1 MKKAWLKIVSLVL
14 VISTLFS
21 TLPMTAFA
29 EGAEA
34 EEVYI
39 KSVQLA
45 RAETKEEAKSLLEN
59 EGYIFLDANL
69 NAGTGEDGIWMGYTT
84 TTDPEE
90 AIYDMKLMN
99 MKGGFTLTSMEEA
112 LAAQEGIFAQMAT
125 DLNYLVEEFIEAYD
139 EESIPA
145 QKAYQ
150 SLNFF
155 RVVKGETELEER
167 NGLGYQIVNGN
178 MSIEKLNEML
188 LLCDPGL
195 VDSVI
200 KILTTGIQIRN
211 GNWMKKLSALG
222 PYDAD
227 EVYYEDEFEEEF
239 KRRAEQLLPV
249 LQLYS
254 QAYNAMD
261 LSGLIPDKLD
271 ENFEAEYSGDEQKGT
286 LSAEDA
292 TVKKLDESRYKLY
305 KVVFD
310 ELDKYQYGT
319 NETLKDFFCSLEN
332 DGSTKDLYPLVSV
345 LSDGEFASLSYGCF
359 LEIATGAGATLADF
373 DSFDQVYASVTKEV
387 KSVYLYHGVDDI
399 LFEDDTVIGFTEAAT
414 RHMASTGELEFY
426 EKETAAE
433 EAWEVGK
440 TVAQIVGYS
449 GMAILGVAKIAAGV
463 SMGVAAIASAVG
475 SSVAESA
482 LLAGVIKVGTLLG
495 SLTSLLIVGGAAL
508 AVALVSFIV
517 SAIIDEVNGWID
529 WDKNPMPEYLY
540 DVKEVGFSQTSVN
553 DGIATEFIKKPVF
566 ALYEAVTDKDGKVI
580 DLNARSGDA
589 YQWIAMYVSYDRQ
602 GDDAKPIKADSLM
615 VKTGNGETPD
625 GYVPLSRFGEV
636 VAYDLNQWDE
646 TDDVNGIYAFY
657 KQDQTVSVDDGKT
670 YYIYDVYL
678 QTGES
683 DAHCIELLK
692 AAGYTP
698 LNVNL
703 SPDLYDDDTVLP
715 EKIYTYLGYKTTKSK
730 SSAIRDIRLVYGPS
744 QGQIQLGAATYADS
758 GSNGQV
764 TLYATK
770 FKSAGT
776 PLLAGGLIC
785 VNRLNAAAA
794 GYEPICKMA
803 GGPAASF
810 NVSRA
815 GTSSSNELQTYL
827 YFLPE
832 TTFTSGKKYI
842 GDIAFFHISEDET
855 ATGRPGLASL
865 SALDLEGG
873 NTELAGLSGSGR
885 GLSSLSMTTND
896 YWSTYKPFGDENS
909 PDRMGYYPTYNPY
922 RAVYDV
928 KAALREDLPT
938 TFAFEGAGYVAFDK
952 AEFEYINNT
961 MELKVELA
969 VRYGNAS
976 KLFDDNQLNG
986 AFYLTGNPAGENVH
1000 KTAEDAE
1007 SGEPTNE
1014 MTGIQPLAVSDI
1026 ICSAPY
1032 QKKGSSYQEPTIPS
1046 NYSSVTDVFSTS
1058 KEAAEILHKDGER
1071 KFKLYIAKTET
1082 QKPYISNIFAID
1094 TLSIFRASGAYETG
1108 LDIVGIPNDIGETML
1123 LSQLASQG
1131 ATNFC
1136 GESIPISTE
1145 SCEINMLEFGYQRTE
1160 DPEKALRD
1168 VFLYFN
1174 KFSTDAPPKVLYR
1187 GTVTYT
1193 MICEIPYNLTGYND
1207 APKPGIYLYGSTNEK
1222 AGNPITDFDISL
1234 SPFFDGY
1241 ETVRTKDGRSLWSE
1255 ILDYLNAQKSAH
1267 PMNSAKDVYGALIDF
1282 FSFPQG
1288 IAGEPQQNGNFFLH
1302 IKREGVDLRKEK
1314 PYVGKIYL
1322 ASAGYDEYYGGY
1334 KWNWTKLYN
1343 ELFDKG
1349 AEACVNFDLN
1359 ENTSGP
1365 AICLG
1370 YSFTSD
1376 PNDAIRDIS
1385 AYHKKNPPATLT
1397 DDGGRKYTLVQDLD
1411 LNKDASGDY
1420 IYLYATKDLSA
1431 GRPIIS
1437 LSAGYDVVTGSGKQ
1451 TWVDGTEVSTNTYC
1465 TKRWDTN
1472 SYSDLNRWAGGK
1484 YIYLMFTDVNST
1496 FKGTY
1501 TPINYG
1507 ADKTFSR
1514 SGYTGIKPDGKYIGG
1529 LYVMD
1534 KNTILQ
1540 EKIAAGTLPKGSTC
1554 DKITDNEVKERLKAM
1569 GAEVVIDTPIQ
1580 TTGATYFKNNKNKVY
1595 IGYSRTNTLRKAI
1608 RGIAIKTEILSLNEP
1623 AESITVDDNNYNL
1636 VAESASNVASLPR
1649 AINLIGVDNGQDLLV
1664 PRMYLYY
1671 STSVDNDP
1679 IYDIIIDSD
1688 PIKSGYLTAFSS
1700 NEIDPFAD
1708 ISAQAQKQKEFSHK
1722 DYIENNTG
1730 SNDSYKNTA
1739 YSRELSALTSDI
1751 SNSFNPA
1758 EEDLTPFYIHTK
1770 HYTAESL
1777 EALKPYISEVFVS
1790 EGATRYAALADM
1802 VKYGVD
1808 GFVDRDLN
1816 QSAGGNFVYLGYKRT
1831 EKAEDALTDLVVF
1844 EGKNPEESKRLD
1856 IDGKTVKYTL
1866 VSNVDLNSNAGGKWL
1881 YLYFSDSAN
1890 TGNPLKGLRVEEEI
1904 VSYLKCGVEEVT
1916 VKRAEDK
1923 VITNENIDLNKSAG
1937 GDYLYLIM
1945 NRETTAGHDYSILK
1959 KTTDVPATC
1968 GEDGA
1973 LTGYYECSLC
1983 GADGEVVEKVYPAT
1997 GKHKDADGDGDH
2009 KCDVCGAKNI
2019 TAHVEGEVQREDE
2032 VASTCTEKGSYHLVV
2047 YCVECED
2054 ELRNTVL
2061 YLPLDPDNHKDGKDA
2076 DHNCDYCGL
2085 KIEDHTPGKP
2095 VEEDR
2100 IEPTEDTDGSY
2111 KKVVYCKECK
2121 EKLSEETIVLPAL
2134 NKAEPDDKD
2143 ESDDKV
2149 EPDDSELVASLFGD
2163 GSIVIICSIAGIAIL
2178 AAIIIYIQK
2187 KKKGNK
2193 GENDNE

>member
-1 MKKAWLKIVSLVL
+1 M
-14 VISTLFS
+14 
-21 TLPMTAFA
+21 
-29 EGAEA
+29 
-34 EEVYI
+34 
-39 KSVQLA
+39 
-45 RAETKEEAKSLLEN
+45 
-59 EGYIFLDANL
+59 
-69 NAGTGEDGIWMGYTT
+69 
-84 TTDPEE
+84 
-90 AIYDMKLMN
+90 
-99 MKGGFTLTSMEEA
+99 
-112 LAAQEGIFAQMAT
+112 
-125 DLNYLVEEFIEAYD
+125 
-139 EESIPA
+139 
-145 QKAYQ
+145 
-150 SLNFF
+150 
-155 RVVKGETELEER
+155 
-167 NGLGYQIVNGN
+167 
-178 MSIEKLNEML
+178 
-188 LLCDPGL
+188 
-195 VDSVI
+195 
-200 KILTTGIQIRN
+200 
-211 GNWMKKLSALG
+211 
-222 PYDAD
+222 
-227 EVYYEDEFEEEF
+227 
-239 KRRAEQLLPV
+239 
-249 LQLYS
+249 
-254 QAYNAMD
+254 
-261 LSGLIPDKLD
+261 
-271 ENFEAEYSGDEQKGT
+271 
-286 LSAEDA
+286 
-292 TVKKLDESRYKLY
+292 
-305 KVVFD
+305 
-310 ELDKYQYGT
+310 
-319 NETLKDFFCSLEN
+319 
-332 DGSTKDLYPLVSV
+332 
-345 LSDGEFASLSYGCF
+345 
-359 LEIATGAGATLADF
+359 
-373 DSFDQVYASVTKEV
+373 YASVTKEV

-399 LFEDDTVIGFTEAAT
+399 LFEDDTVIGFTEVAT

-463 SMGVAAIASAVG
+463 SMGIAAIASAVG

-482 LLAGVIKVGTLLG
+482 VLAGVIKVGTLLG
-495 SLTSLLIVGGAAL
+495 GLTSLLIVGGAAL
-508 AVALVSFIV
+508 AVALVSLIV
-517 SAIIDEVNGWID
+517 SAIIDEVNGWIN

-540 DVKEVGFSQTSVN
+540 DVKEVGFSQASVN
-553 DGIATEFIKKPVF
+553 DGIATEFIRKPVF

-730 SSAIRDIRLVYGPS
+730 SSAVRDIRLVYGPS

-842 GDIAFFHISEDET
+842 GDIAFFHISADET

-873 NTELAGLSGSGR
+873 KTELAGLSGSGR

-938 TFAFEGAGYVAFDK
+938 TFAFEGAGYIAFDK
-952 AEFEYINNT
+952 AEFDYMKNAMHLKT
-961 MELKVELA
+961 ELS

-986 AFYLTGNPAGENVH
+986 ALYLTGNPESENVH
-1000 KTAEDAE
+1000 KAAGSIAE
-1007 SGEPTNE
+1007 GEPSNV
-1014 MTGIQPLAVSDI
+1014 MTGVQPLAVSDI
-1026 ICSAPY
+1026 ICSALY

-1046 NYSSVTDVFSTS
+1046 NYSPVTDVFSTS
-1058 KEAAEILHKDGER
+1058 KEVAEIFHEDGER
-1071 KFKLYIAKTET
+1071 KFKFYIAKTEK
-1082 QKPYISNIFAID
+1082 QKPYVSNVFVTDAL
-1094 TLSIFRASGAYETG
+1094 TLFRANGGYEKGINMT
-1108 LDIVGIPNDIGETML
+1108 DITESMMI
-1123 LSQLASQG
+1123 SQLANVG

-1136 GESIPISTE
+1136 SEKIDIKAWGFEFSA
-1145 SCEINMLEFGYQRTE
+1145 LKFGYNRT
-1160 DPEKALRD
+1160 DGATNSPQALRD

-1174 KFSTDAPPKVLYR
+1174 KFSTDEPPKELYR
-1187 GTVTYT
+1187 GNIKYTVV
-1193 MICEIPYNLTGYND
+1193 CEIPYNLAAYD
-1207 APKPGIYLYGSTNEK
+1207 EAPKPGIYLYGTTNEK
-1222 AGNPITDFDISL
+1222 AGAPIVDFDISTT
-1234 SPFFDGY
+1234 PFFEGY

-1255 ILDYLNAQKSAH
+1255 VLEYLSAQMNAH
-1267 PMNSAKDVYGALIDF
+1267 PMDAAQNMYQELVEF
-1282 FSFPQG
+1282 FSFSRGYQG
-1288 IAGEPQQNGNFFLH
+1288 EIQENGYFYLH
-1302 IKREGVDLRKEK
+1302 VKREGDDLRKQK
-1314 PYVGKIYL
+1314 PYVEEIYL
-1322 ASAGYDEYYGGY
+1322 TSDSYDDFYNVT
-1334 KWNWTKLYN
+1334 WAKLYE
-1343 ELFDKG
+1343 ELFDMG
-1349 AEACVNFDLN
+1349 AEACINVNLN
-1359 ENTSGP
+1359 ERAGGDV
-1365 AICLG
+1365 ILMG
-1370 YSFTSD
+1370 YNYTAD
-1376 PNDAIRDIS
+1376 PNNAIRDIW
-1385 AYHKKNPPATLT
+1385 AYHEKSHPKTLT
-1397 DDGGRKYTLVQDLD
+1397 DDNGITYNLVKDLD
-1411 LNKDASGDY
+1411 LNKGAGGDY
-1420 IYLYATKDLSA
+1420 IYLYATKNTSA
-1431 GRPIIS
+1431 GKPITE
-1437 LSAGYDVVTGSGKQ
+1437 LSAGYDVVTGTNNV
-1451 TWVDGTEVSTNTYC
+1451 TWVNGQQMKTQTSCV
-1465 TKRWDTN
+1465 KRWDTS
-1472 SYSDLNRWAGGK
+1472 SYSDLNRKGGGE
-1484 YIYLMFTDVNST
+1484 YVYLMFAGIDTDFEGT
-1496 FKGTY
+1496 FKEPNWGK
-1501 TPINYG
+1501 
-1507 ADKTFSR
+1507 DKTFSR
-1514 SGYTGIKPDGKYIGG
+1514 DEYKNVKLDGQYIGG

-1540 EKIAAGTLPKGSTC
+1540 EKIAAGTLAKGSTC
-1554 DKITDNEVKERLKAM
+1554 DKITDNEVKERLTAM
-1569 GAEVVIDTPIQ
+1569 GAHVILDTPIVV
-1580 TTGATYFKNNKNKVY
+1580 TGETYFENNKNKVY
-1595 IGYSRTNTLRKAI
+1595 IGYSYTNKANKAI

-1623 AESITVDDNNYNL
+1623 AASISVDGNNYDL
-1636 VAESASNVASLPR
+1636 VAEAASKVSSLPR
-1649 AINLIGVDNGQDLLV
+1649 AINLIGTDNQQDVLL

-1671 STSVDNDP
+1671 STSVDNEP
-1679 IYDIIIDSD
+1679 IYDITIDSD
-1688 PIKSGYLTAFSS
+1688 PIKNGWLTAASA
-1700 NEIDPFAD
+1700 NVKDPFTDISAEAKKQEELARADYMERGDAKYSVYVDDLCWWMAD
-1708 ISAQAQKQKEFSHK
+1708 ISEYF
-1722 DYIENNTG
+1722 D
-1730 SNDSYKNTA
+1730 
-1739 YSRELSALTSDI
+1739 
-1751 SNSFNPA
+1751 PA
-1758 EEDLTPFYIHTK
+1758 EENLTPFYIHTN
-1770 HYTAESL
+1770 HYKDTTIETK
-1777 EALKPYISEVFVS
+1777 KPYISEVFVAV
-1790 EGATRYAALADM
+1790 GDTRHAALADM
-1802 VKYGVD
+1802 VQYSVD
-1808 GFVDRDLN
+1808 GFIDCDLN
-1816 QSAGGNFVYLGYKRT
+1816 LDAGGDFVYLGYKRT
-1831 EKAEDALTDLVVF
+1831 DNVKEALTDLVVF
-1844 EGKNPEESKRLD
+1844 EGDEPEPNRRLD
-1856 IDGKTVKYTL
+1856 INGKSVKYAL
-1866 VSNVDLNSNAGGKWL
+1866 ASEVDLNSNAGGKWL
-1881 YLYFSDSAN
+1881 YLYSSDSAD
-1890 TGNPLKGLRVEEEI
+1890 TGNPIKGLRVEEKI

-1916 VKRAEDK
+1916 VKLAEGK
-1923 VITNENIDLNKSAG
+1923 EITNENIDLNKSAG
-1937 GDYLYLIM
+1937 GEYLYLIM
-1945 NRETTAGHDYSILK
+1945 NRETTAGHDFSILK

-1997 GKHKDADGDGDH
+1997 GKHKDADGDGNH

-2019 TAHVEGEVQREDE
+2019 TAHVEGEVQKEDE
-2032 VASTCTEKGSYHLVV
+2032 EAPTCVEKGSYHLVI

-2061 YLPLDPDNHKDGKDA
+2061 YTDINPDNHKDGKDA

-2085 KIEDHTPGKP
+2085 KIEDHTPGEP

-2121 EKLSEETIVLPAL
+2121 EKLSEETVVIPAL

-2193 GENDNE
+2193 GENEDE